1 MARLNLRSRN
11 QWLPI
16 AATLVFA
23 SALTALLAYGMQRAT
38 QLRSASSALQVA
50 SELSSEPQLLRSELT
65 LIQRG
70 LETQTY
76 VGDSIKTVGTLSARA
91 TDSYEQL
98 KKDMAAADLTD
109 NPDMAARLAAAQNN
123 WQSYDEP
130 LRALDKAQHQELYT
144 DSASGSELN
153 AAGRELK
160 RTVDQL
166 LIAQAKSSQQLRTSL
181 VDLAAAL
188 RNAVIHNGSSLRS
201 LLLGGTGLALMLL
214 ALMLYFAVRARQSS
228 AAALLAERQVSDIL
242 ATVREGLFLID
253 RDGVIGDAHS
263 TSLSDLLHVAAPAG
277 QRFEELLEPLV
288 DDKTLQAATR
298 FLALLW
304 KERVHEDLIESVNPL
319 SQIEVRIIRPMG
331 GHETRHLSFSFRRVR
346 GADNSS
352 GFLLGAVTDVT
363 ERVLLARELEQ
374 VRADSESQAAVMLQ
388 LAKSDP
394 VQLQMFLSSTDASLR
409 KANALLTVPGSD
421 QNKLRSKLDGVYR
434 EVHSIKGDAAAL
446 GIGTCV
452 QRLHAIEDLLGAL
465 RTQPSLSGDVFVPVV
480 IRLDELMTHLAGL
493 GQLMERFAGLRA
505 NTGTQMVNLEGESQ
519 RNSAVVDVAM
529 PVVPAPGIAL
539 ESLFRS
545 LAAEVGASAGREV
558 QLQFEGLETV
568 PPQLATRIKNIVVQM
583 IRNAIVHGIESPE
596 ERSSAGKAAI
606 GTIRIAFRLNS
617 GDQYTLTVEDDG
629 QGLAYERIIDKA
641 LRLGLVEPA
650 QAAALDKA
658 AIFRL
663 IFQPGFSTSE
673 TVTEHA
679 GRGIGLDVVNAMVRE
694 CGGRIGISTAP
705 GQFSRFKVLL
715 PRQVPTLEPSSSAA

>member
-23 SALTALLAYGMQRAT
+23 SALTTLLVYGMQRAT

-50 SELSSEPQLLRSELT
+50 SELSAQPQLLRSELT

-76 VGDSIKTVGTLSARA
+76 VGDSIKTVGILSTRA
-91 TDSYEQL
+91 TESYEQL
-98 KKDMAAADLTD
+98 KKDMAAADLSD

-123 WQSYDEP
+123 WQSYAEP
-130 LRALDKAQHQELYT
+130 LRALDEAQHQELYT

-153 AAGRELK
+153 RAGRELK

-166 LIAQAKSSQQLRTSL
+166 LTTQAKSSQQLRASL

-188 RNAVIHNGSSLRS
+188 RNAVIRNGASLRS

-228 AAALLAERQVSDIL
+228 AAALLAERQVTDIL

-263 TSLSDLLHVAAPAG
+263 NSLTDLLHVASPAG

-346 GADNSS
+346 GADNSA

-394 VQLQMFLSSTDASLR
+394 VQLQMFLSSTDAALR
-409 KANALLTVPGSD
+409 KANALLTVPGSEQD
-421 QNKLRSKLDGVYR
+421 KLRSKLDGVYR

-452 QRLHAIEDLLGAL
+452 QRLHAIEDLLGGL
-465 RTQPSLSGDVFVPVV
+465 RTQSSLSGDAFVPVV

-493 GQLMERFAGLRA
+493 SQLMERFAGLRA
-505 NTGTQMVNLEGESQ
+505 NTGTQMVNLESESQ
-519 RNSAVVDVAM
+519 RSSAVVGVAM
-529 PVVPAPGIAL
+529 PVAPAPAIAL

-545 LAAEVGASAGREV
+545 LAAEVSASAGREI
-558 QLQFEGLETV
+558 QLQFEGLDGV
-568 PPQLATRIKNIVVQM
+568 PPHLATRIKNIVVQM
-583 IRNAIVHGIESPE
+583 IRNAIVHGIEPPE
-596 ERSSAGKAAI
+596 ERSSAGKPAI
-606 GTIRIAFRLNS
+606 GTVRIAFRLNS

-641 LRLGLVEPA
+641 LRLGMVEPA
-650 QAAALDKA
+650 QAATLDKA

-673 TVTEHA
+673 IVTEHA

-705 GQFSRFKVLL
+705 GQFARFKILL
-715 PRQVPTLEPSSSAA
+715 PRQVPTLAPSSNVA

>member
-109 NPDMAARLAAAQNN
+109 NPEMAARLAAAQSN

-130 LRALDKAQHQELYT
+130 LRVLDKAQHQELYT

-166 LIAQAKSSQQLRTSL
+166 LIAQAKSSQQLRSSL

-188 RNAVIHNGSSLRS
+188 RNAVIRNGSSLRT

-253 RDGVIGDAHS
+253 REGVIGDAHS
-263 TSLSDLLHVAAPAG
+263 ASLSDLLHVSAPAG

-319 SQIEVRIIRPMG
+319 SQIEVRIVRPMG

-346 GADNSS
+346 GADNTA
-352 GFLLGAVTDVT
+352 GFLLGAVSDVT

-421 QNKLRSKLDGVYR
+421 QAKLRSKLDGVYR

-465 RTQPSLSGDVFVPVV
+465 RTQPSLTGDVFVPIV

-493 GQLMERFAGLRA
+493 SQLMERFAGLRA
-505 NTGTQMVNLEGESQ
+505 NSGTQMVNLEGEPQ
-519 RNSAVVDVAM
+519 RNSAVVGVAM
-529 PVVPAPGIAL
+529 PVVPAPAVAL

-545 LAAEVGASAGREV
+545 LAAEVGSSAGREV
-558 QLQFEGLETV
+558 QLQFEGLDSV
-568 PPQLATRIKNIVVQM
+568 PPPLATRIKNIVVQM
-583 IRNAIVHGIESPE
+583 IRNAIVHGIETPE
-596 ERSSAGKAAI
+596 ERTGAGKPAI

-650 QAAALDKA
+650 QAATLDKA

-673 TVTEHA
+673 IVTEHA

>member
-1 MARLNLRSRN
+1 
-11 QWLPI
+11 
-16 AATLVFA
+16 
-23 SALTALLAYGMQRAT
+23 
-38 QLRSASSALQVA
+38 
-50 SELSSEPQLLRSELT
+50 
-65 LIQRG
+65 
-70 LETQTY
+70 
-76 VGDSIKTVGTLSARA
+76 
-91 TDSYEQL
+91 
-98 KKDMAAADLTD
+98 MAAADLTD

>member
-23 SALTALLAYGMQRAT
+23 SALTTLLAYGMQRAT

-76 VGDSIKTVGTLSARA
+76 VGDSIKTVGALSARA

-98 KKDMAAADLTD
+98 KKDMVAADLTE
-109 NPDMAARLAAAQNN
+109 NPEMAARLAVAQSN
-123 WQSYDEP
+123 WQTYDEP

-144 DSASGSELN
+144 DSSNGSELN
-153 AAGRELK
+153 AAGRDLK

-166 LIAQAKSSQQLRTSL
+166 LIAQAKSSQQLRSSL

-188 RNAVIHNGSSLRS
+188 RNAVIRNGSSLRS

-228 AAALLAERQVSDIL
+228 AAAALAERQVSDIL

-263 TSLSDLLHVAAPAG
+263 ASLSELLHVSAPAG

-346 GADNSS
+346 GADNSA
-352 GFLLGAVTDVT
+352 GILLGAVSDVT

-421 QNKLRSKLDGVYR
+421 QDKLRSKLDGVYR

-452 QRLHAIEDLLGAL
+452 QRLHTIEDLLGAL

-493 GQLMERFAGLRA
+493 GQLMERFNGLRA
-505 NTGTQMVNLEGESQ
+505 NTGTQMVSLEGDLQ
-519 RNSAVVDVAM
+519 RNDAAVAVAM
-529 PVVPAPGIAL
+529 PAAPAPGVAL

-545 LAAEVGASAGREV
+545 LAAEVSSSAGREV
-558 QLQFEGLETV
+558 QMQFEGLENV
-568 PPQLATRIKNIVVQM
+568 PPQLATRVKNIVVQM

-606 GTIRIAFRLNS
+606 GTIRVAFRFNS

-650 QAAALDKA
+650 QAASLDKA

-673 TVTEHA
+673 IVTEHA

-715 PRQVPTLEPSSSAA
+715 PREVPTLEPSSSAA

>member
-1 MARLNLRSRN
+1 MARLNLRYRN

-98 KKDMAAADLTD
+98 KKDMAAADLTG
-109 NPDMAARLAAAQNN
+109 NPDMAARLAAAQSN
-123 WQSYDEP
+123 WRSYDEP

-153 AAGRELK
+153 SAGRELK

-166 LIAQAKSSQQLRTSL
+166 LIAQAKSSQQLRSSL
-181 VDLAAAL
+181 VELAAAL
-188 RNAVIHNGSSLRS
+188 RNAVIRDGASLRS

-228 AAALLAERQVSDIL
+228 AAAALAERQVSDIL

-263 TSLSDLLHVAAPAG
+263 ASLSDLLHVTAPAG

-319 SQIEVRIIRPMG
+319 SQIEVRVVRPMG

-346 GADNSS
+346 GAENTA

-421 QNKLRSKLDGVYR
+421 QDKLRSKLDGVYR
-434 EVHSIKGDAAAL
+434 EVHAIKGDAAAL

-452 QRLHAIEDLLGAL
+452 QRLHAIEDLLAAL

-493 GQLMERFAGLRA
+493 SQLTERFAGLRGSSA
-505 NTGTQMVNLEGESQ
+505 PTSRADSDAHHNAMVVGL
-519 RNSAVVDVAM
+519 AVPTA
-529 PVVPAPGIAL
+529 PAPGVAL

-545 LAAEVGASAGREV
+545 LAAEVGASVGREV
-558 QLQFEGLETV
+558 QMQFEGLESV
-568 PPQLATRIKNIVVQM
+568 PPQLATRVKNIVVQM
-583 IRNAIVHGIESPE
+583 IRNAIVHGIEPPE
-596 ERSSAGKAAI
+596 ERSSAGKPAI
-606 GTIRIAFRLNS
+606 GTIRVAFRLNS

-641 LRLGLVEPA
+641 LRLGLVEPT
-650 QAAALDKA
+650 QAAMLDKA

-673 TVTEHA
+673 IVTEHA

-715 PRQVPTLEPSSSAA
+715 PQQIPTLEPSSSAA

>member
-23 SALTALLAYGMQRAT
+23 TALTALLAYGMQRAT

-50 SELSSEPQLLRSELT
+50 SELSSQPQLLRSELT

-76 VGDSIKTVGTLSARA
+76 VGESIKTVGSLSARA
-91 TDSYEQL
+91 TESYAQL
-98 KKDMAAADLTD
+98 KSDMIAANLAD
-109 NPDMAARLAAAQNN
+109 NPEMAARLAEAQSN
-123 WQSYDEP
+123 WQSYEEP
-130 LRALDKAQHQELYT
+130 LRGLEKAQHLELYT
-144 DSASGSELN
+144 DSANGSELN

-166 LIAQAKSSQQLRTSL
+166 LIQQAKSSQQLRTSL

-188 RNAVIHNGSSLRS
+188 RNAVIRDGSSLRS

-253 RDGVIGDAHS
+253 REGVIGDAHS
-263 TSLSDLLHVAAPAG
+263 SSLSELLHVATPAG
-277 QRFEELLEPLV
+277 QRFEELLQPLV

-304 KERVHEDLIESVNPL
+304 NERVHEDLIESVNPL

-346 GADNSS
+346 GADNSG

-388 LAKSDP
+388 LAKTDP
-394 VQLQMFLSSTDASLR
+394 AQLQMFLSSTDASLR
-409 KANALLTVPGSD
+409 KANALLTVPGSEQD
-421 QNKLRSKLDGVYR
+421 KLRGKLDGVYR
-434 EVHSIKGDAAAL
+434 EVHAIKGDAAAL

-452 QRLHAIEDLLGAL
+452 QRLHAIEDLLSGL
-465 RTQPSLSGDVFVPVV
+465 RKQPNLSGDAFVPVV
-480 IRLDELMTHLAGL
+480 IRLDELMTHMAGL
-493 GQLMERFAGLRA
+493 GQLMERFAGMRA
-505 NTGTQMVNLEGESQ
+505 G
-519 RNSAVVDVAM
+519 
-529 PVVPAPGIAL
+529 VPAVAPLTSDTQRTAAIVGVTVPSAPSPAIAL

-545 LAAEVGASAGREV
+545 LAAEVGTATGRQV
-558 QLQFEGLETV
+558 QLQFEGLDTI
-568 PPQLATRIKNIVVQM
+568 PAPLATRIKNIVVQM

-596 ERSSAGKAAI
+596 ERSSAGKAAV
-606 GTIRIAFRLNS
+606 GTIRISFRLNS

-641 LRLGLVEPA
+641 LRLGLIEPA
-650 QAAALDKA
+650 QAATLDKA

-673 TVTEHA
+673 EVTEHA
-679 GRGIGLDVVNAMVRE
+679 GRGVGLDVVNAMVRE

-705 GQFSRFKVLL
+705 GQFSRFKILM
-715 PRQVPTLEPSSSAA
+715 PRQVPTLAPNSSAA